1 MESIPAFARPL
12 TLVELVVAA
21 VLTGLIWTI
30 QVVHYPLFA
39 NVGREHFAAY
49 EAAHTQT
56 ITLLVGPL
64 MVVEV
69 ALGLAALFLAPS
81 WLRAFAFGLVVVIW
95 VSTAFLQ
102 VPLHNRLGAGFDE
115 AAQRALVMSNW
126 LRTASWSLRTGILA
140 WLALSASSEV
150 ASR

>member
-1 MESIPAFARPL
+1 MLSSAVKPL
-12 TLVELVVAA
+12 GLAELVVAA
-21 VLTGLIWTI
+21 MLTGLIWTI

-39 NVGREHFAAY
+39 QVGREHFAAY

-64 MVVEV
+64 MLAEV

-95 VSTAFLQ
+95 LSTAFLQ
-102 VPLHNRLGAGFDE
+102 VPLHTRLSSGFD
-115 AAQRALVMSNW
+115 ADAQRALVATNW
-126 LRTASWSLRTGILA
+126 LRTASWSLRTGMLA
-140 WLALSASSEV
+140 WLAFTASSVV
-150 ASR
+150 APR